1 MNSVQFQK
9 KVSHEHEEKNT
20 HSDKKMVKK
29 MLSQKKKK
37 MQIPVKEK
45 LCNISRNE
53 TIAVL

>member
-20 HSDKKMVKK
+20 HSDKYMVKK
-29 MLSQKKKK
+29 MLSQKKMQ

>member
-20 HSDKKMVKK
+20 HSDKY
-29 MLSQKKKK
+29 MLSQKKMQ